1 MYKLNVTDMH
11 CMSCVRNIE
20 DALKDQDRSVK
31 ITANIEQ
38 REIQVES
45 SLEEAIVIKI
55 IQDEGY
61 NLKD

>member
-1 MYKLNVTDMH
+1 MH